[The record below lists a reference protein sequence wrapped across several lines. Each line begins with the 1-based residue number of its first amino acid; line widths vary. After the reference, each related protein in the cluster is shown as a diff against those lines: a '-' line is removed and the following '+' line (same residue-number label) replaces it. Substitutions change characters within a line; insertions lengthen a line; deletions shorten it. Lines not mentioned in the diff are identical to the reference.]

1 MSRTLA
7 GRTVARRAR
16 TPARMTEGQKITE
29 LGSHSIGSSTTHHIF
44 SADRESILKLPKK
57 KIVYE
62 NHTPTILA
70 HKMEESFHERLET
83 ARTKLVFGQIRAIVA
98 FLITTG
104 TCIYFYLKYTGEQQ
118 KERISK
124 TASDIGRGALSNQEL
139 VEQANKLS
147 LNIVHGVLND
157 PKIRSEVTRL
167 LSDVVQSGQVTESSL
182 ILVNKILND
191 PNIQQ
196 SVGVLLHDQ
205 LLKALANEE
214 IKLAV
219 QELVK
224 DVFLSESI
232 TETVR
237 KVLGDAV
244 SSDYVKSAAALA
256 GTEATQAIIADQS
269 VQDNLS
275 DAIYGAL
282 KPWRS
287 RSRQV
292 ITPSP
297 ARLGKK
303 ADVIDDTDTDSRST
317 LLRTPAAQVQSE
329 PIPEPRID

>member
-1 MSRTLA
+1 
-7 GRTVARRAR
+7 
-16 TPARMTEGQKITE
+16 
-29 LGSHSIGSSTTHHIF
+29 
-44 SADRESILKLPKK
+44 
-57 KIVYE
+57 
-62 NHTPTILA
+62 
-70 HKMEESFHERLET
+70 MEESFHEKLET
-83 ARTKLVFGQIRAIVA
+83 ARTKMVHGQLRAIVA
-98 FLITTG
+98 FLITSG

-124 TASDIGRGALSNQEL
+124 TASDIGRGALRQGKNLQWLFSVLFTDLHPNKSNQEL

-167 LSDVVQSGQVTESSL
+167 LSDVVQSGQVTGIARPNLKTLDKELTNRLKDLSIVRWESSL

-256 GTEATQAIIADQS
+256 GTEATQ
-269 VQDNLS
+269 
-275 DAIYGAL
+275 GEGH
-282 KPWRS
+282 K
-287 RSRQV
+287 
-292 ITPSP
+292 
-297 ARLGKK
+297 
-303 ADVIDDTDTDSRST
+303 
-317 LLRTPAAQVQSE
+317 
-329 PIPEPRID
+329 

>member
-1 MSRTLA
+1 
-7 GRTVARRAR
+7 
-16 TPARMTEGQKITE
+16 MTEGQKITE

-98 FLITTG
+98 FLITT
-104 TCIYFYLKYTGEQQ
+104 EQQ

-287 RSRQV
+287 RQV